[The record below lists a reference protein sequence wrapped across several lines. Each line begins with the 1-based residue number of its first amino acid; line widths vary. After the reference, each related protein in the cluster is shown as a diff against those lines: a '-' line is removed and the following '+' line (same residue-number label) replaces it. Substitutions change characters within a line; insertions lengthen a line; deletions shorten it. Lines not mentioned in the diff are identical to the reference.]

1 MTEREKMWAG
11 VTVLVCIG
19 AGAVAIVAAAAYG
32 LVQAAAILGGW
43 LGGSEYAAFAAGSL
57 LALAGLFIAGW
68 HSGKSFERE
77 HGGRVCGAGPEIVD
91 PPKPPLTHEDLRS
104 RNNGGDTW
112 GLWER

>member
-11 VTVLVCIG
+11 VTVLVCIV

-57 LALAGLFIAGW
+57 LALAGVFIAGW
-68 HSGKSFERE
+68 HSGQAFERE
-77 HGGRVCGAGPEIVD
+77 HGGRVCGAGPEQ
-91 PPKPPLTHEDLRS
+91 R
-104 RNNGGDTW
+104 R
-112 GLWER
+112 